1 MRFIP
6 LVVGLLILAALTVAL
21 FRRARVAG
29 PAAARRISDA
39 DVVRV
44 ILGLDPAVVDALF
57 ELYGREF
64 GRGAARYARRTRRKW
79 QAGQVRANRRTF
91 ERLLVRLP
99 DVMSFD
105 LKCEVLRKLR
115 EEFCPKEDY
124 RLSVGADDWRGA
136 VAPLVSS
143 LVEKS
148 YAAELP
154 KQIARRLKWLAA
166 DDMVVARAILAESQ
180 ARESRNAL
188 ELLEREFEDIRQ
200 LAAEGGGRSRVTHTV
215 RLPSGNITLE
225 VKGG

>member
-6 LVVGLLILAALTVAL
+6 LVVGLLILFALTVAL
-21 FRRARVAG
+21 FARARVAS
-29 PAAARRISDA
+29 PAVRRIRDA

-44 ILGLDPAVVDALF
+44 ILGLDPAAVDELF
-57 ELYGREF
+57 DLYAKEF
-64 GRGAARYARRTRRKW
+64 GSGAARYARRTRRKW
-79 QAGQVRANRRTF
+79 QAGQVRANRQTF

-99 DVMSFD
+99 AVMSFD

-124 RLSVGADDWRGA
+124 QLSVGADDWREA
-136 VAPLVSS
+136 VAPLVST

-154 KQIARRLKWLAA
+154 KQIEKRLKWLAA

-180 ARESRNAL
+180 ARASRNAM
-188 ELLEREFEDIRQ
+188 ELLEHEFEHITR
-200 LAAEGGGRSRVTHTV
+200 LVAEGGGRSRVTHTV
-215 RLPSGNITLE
+215 RLPSGTITLK